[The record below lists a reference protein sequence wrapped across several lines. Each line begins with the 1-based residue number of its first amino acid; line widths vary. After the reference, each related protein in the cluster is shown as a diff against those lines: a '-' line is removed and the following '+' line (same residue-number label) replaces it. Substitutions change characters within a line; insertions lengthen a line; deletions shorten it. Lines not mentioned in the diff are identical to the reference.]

1 MNGVSPQQ
9 HSTRNLVLKALVK
22 NYIYG
27 ELEAVAYC
35 GQAATTT
42 LDTDEKDDKRKG
54 KDFWDVILAQP
65 HMITF
70 GRYKLHLA
78 AQY

>member
-9 HSTRNLVLKALVK
+9 HSRRNLVLKALVK

-42 LDTDEKDDKRKG
+42 LDRDEKDDREKEK
-54 KDFWDVILAQP
+54 I
-65 HMITF
+65 F
-70 GRYKLHLA
+70 GM
-78 AQY
+78 